1 MVNLYMFETYKIGVM
16 MDVLKNSIWKII
28 SECY

>member
-16 MDVLKNSIWKII
+16 MDVPKTSKRNFTSDF
-28 SECY
+28 Y